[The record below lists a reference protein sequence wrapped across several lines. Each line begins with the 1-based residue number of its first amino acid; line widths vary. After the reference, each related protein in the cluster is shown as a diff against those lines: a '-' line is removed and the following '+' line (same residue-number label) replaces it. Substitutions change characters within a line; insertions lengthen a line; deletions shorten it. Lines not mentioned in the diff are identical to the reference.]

1 MTYISG
7 TQLCIYVSG
16 IALVLLLLGMFG
28 SKHLTFDMSNNPT
41 IENLDVPSV
50 SSSSDV
56 SAGASQLYGWGYTP
70 IKKDKPQK
78 QRQRRCPQCE
88 NIFIDQEDVCV
99 LCQGGDKDCRFADIT
114 QNVDIDKYVLKS
126 SVPPCPDLT
135 EYAMKNQIPPY
146 PFNKDEWI
154 RKSEIPPCPKLPNM
168 NNWIRKSE
176 VPNCVK
182 QECPKCP
189 IAPIAPQCPPCPGD
203 ETVKEKIVY
212 KYMPVKKVIVKKDSY
227 GYDPN
232 NLSSYSQEVESS
244 YPQPGGNWVPRLS
257 EMNEGFISPDTPLKP
272 SLNMVRSMECMPQKM

>member
-7 TQLCIYVSG
+7 TQLCIYVAG
-16 IALVLLLLGMFG
+16 ISLVLLLLGMFG
-28 SKHLTFDMSNNPT
+28 SKYLTFDMSNNPT

-70 IKKDKPQK
+70 IKKHHPRK

-88 NIFIDQEDVCV
+88 NIYVDKEDICI

-126 SVPPCPDLT
+126 SIPPCPDLT
-135 EYAMKNQIPPY
+135 EYAKKNQIPPY

-154 RKSEIPPCPKLPNM
+154 RKSAIPPCPRLPNM
-168 NNWIRKSE
+168 KNWIRKSE

-182 QECPKCP
+182 QECPQCPVCP
-189 IAPIAPQCPPCPGD
+189 IAPTCPKCTG

-212 KYMPVKKVIVKKDSY
+212 KYRPVEKVIVKEDGY
-227 GYDPN
+227 GYDQN
-232 NLSSYSQEVESS
+232 TLSS
-244 YPQPGGNWVPRLS
+244 YPQVGGAWVPKLS
-257 EMNEGFISPDTPLKP
+257 EMNEGFISEPLAP
-272 SLNMVRSMECMPQKM
+272 SLNIARDMAAMPKKM